1 MEQVGLIVLAA
12 VMTVIFAL
20 GGWIGKRLVERN
32 DTAHERLWD
41 EVKDLRVEIGDLKVG
56 QAEIKAQLGILIKNG
71 GGDG

>member
-1 MEQVGLIVLAA
+1 MQEVGLIVLAA

-32 DTAHERLWD
+32 DAAHERLWD
-41 EVKDLRVEIGDLKVG
+41 EVKDMRVEIGDLKVG

-71 GGDG
+71 GSDV